1 MKARVM
7 TDEEVRAVREEE
19 GQVTTCSGGAP
30 RHASTCAGRASTW
43 MVPRPRATRAVNA
56 PAASLAANVS
66 HRLAPSSESAPSVA
80 SDDGARQIETWW
92 SDEEGGAG
100 A

>member
-1 MKARVM
+1 
-7 TDEEVRAVREEE
+7 
-19 GQVTTCSGGAP
+19 
-30 RHASTCAGRASTW
+30 

-92 SDEEGGAG
+92 WSDEEEEGAG